1 MDAWCPLLLQL
12 LKLRLQAATE
22 HSVETASHTHTHKK
36 GTTGIPKFPIFI
48 PRTKDLRRF
57 PTTPLSPTAF
67 AGKTSFDFILLMSAA
82 ETVLSPQPGG
92 GNLSVVRARANDVL
106 LKIHR
111 LTENVRQLETATAL
125 DASATQQ
132 QHQDVLNALE
142 VVGVEMRALA
152 DASRPALRHWTAH
165 PVLIQSEA
173 DANNLPWLL
182 STNPLPGT
190 ESAVDGAAAADVS
203 AAYEATSARID
214 AINTAV
220 DSLLA
225 RGGPLD
231 PSGPCRERAGL
242 AGTGRR

>member
-1 MDAWCPLLLQL
+1 
-12 LKLRLQAATE
+12 
-22 HSVETASHTHTHKK
+22 
-36 GTTGIPKFPIFI
+36 
-48 PRTKDLRRF
+48 
-57 PTTPLSPTAF
+57 
-67 AGKTSFDFILLMSAA
+67 MSAA

-214 AINTAV
+214 ASTPRWTRCLRVVVHLIPRHPAANV
-220 DSLLA
+220 PDLLA
-225 RGGPLD
+225 RDVGSSLYTSTKNKTVMYTSFYFLQGVLRRVLTVRRRRLAARVPYLRGVQF
-231 PSGPCRERAGL
+231 PRRAL
-242 AGTGRR
+242 